1 MKIFTKYINFILV
14 FFLFTTSYV
23 SAQDSSKYNMYVGF
37 GNVNFEFGMKYQF
50 NSVESQFGIKGPFA
64 WGLESNVFFSLLKT
78 SHFRHQIGLSG
89 GVMHY
94 YLESES
100 GLFKFIKR
108 APNQQKEKVVS
119 FYLGPIYQLT
129 WKDFYFTTSILIGNK
144 NFRYPRLSYSIGY
157 NFSF

>member
-89 GVMHY
+89 E
-94 YLESES
+94 LC
-100 GLFKFIKR
+100 IIIW
-108 APNQQKEKVVS
+108 NQKVVYS
-119 FYLGPIYQLT
+119 NSLKEHLINKKKKLFLFIL
-129 WKDFYFTTSILIGNK
+129 DLSTS
-144 NFRYPRLSYSIGY
+144 
-157 NFSF
+157 